1 MQNELSDRF
10 LEFGA
15 NIIKLTTNL
24 YKTPEGRHIGG
35 QLLRSGTSSGANYE
49 EACGAESRRDFIH
62 KLQITLKELKESF
75 YWLRLIRKAALF
87 SEKSPLLSSLLEK
100 NTNDRLKKLFPLKC
114 AERTEIHRISSYG
127 LYVHFV
133 VILKNTKNM
142 VLSATLGDFGVIRW
156 ENYTAAT
163 IRLTDFKYD

>member
-1 MQNELSDRF
+1 MQNELSGRF

-75 YWLRLIRKAALF
+75 YWLRLIRKAVLI
-87 SEKSPLLSSLLEK
+87 SEKNPLLSSLLEENK
-100 NTNDRLKKLFPLKC
+100 ELIILLLNR
-114 AERTEIHRISSYG
+114 SS
-127 LYVHFV
+127 L
-133 VILKNTKNM
+133 
-142 VLSATLGDFGVIRW
+142 LSK
-156 ENYTAAT
+156 
-163 IRLTDFKYD
+163 TDNLNFSFCTS